1 MTEMKQASSLILLF
15 ITSGISI
22 AYYITF
28 KSYHASLTKL
38 DTLKALL
45 TNTKARVAAGET
57 GKSIV
62 ARLTASKNNKQT
74 NKKVVES
81 V

>member
-1 MTEMKQASSLILLF
+1 M
-15 ITSGISI
+15 SI

-38 DTLKALL
+38 DSLKALL
-45 TNTKARVAAGET
+45 TNPNARVAAGET

-62 ARLTASKNNKQT
+62 ERLTASKQKAQAP
-74 NKKVVES
+74 KKIL
-81 V
+81 